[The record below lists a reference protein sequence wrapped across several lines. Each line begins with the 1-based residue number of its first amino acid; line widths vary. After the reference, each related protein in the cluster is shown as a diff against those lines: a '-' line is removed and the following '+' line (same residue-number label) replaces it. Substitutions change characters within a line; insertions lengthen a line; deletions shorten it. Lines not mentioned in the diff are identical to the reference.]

1 MIPMTTRL
9 HIILI
14 LTIIAVAVY
23 MFLLYKELRIFEKDI
38 LQLRAQ
44 VNSLT
49 MNMTDLKAKC
59 VAPGPPQQCMKP
71 VADTTAIENVEID
84 QDDDDS
90 VASDEIRDLIDTIHN
105 KDSDKEDE
113 EEQLV
118 LPEHSEQEPVQDK
131 EETEESEPVKP
142 TADDE
147 QPTTSSVSI
156 KDMDE
161 DELNGQGMDALKT
174 FLKQQGVAIK
184 GRSTKRDL
192 IQHILHLRKENEQS
206 EDDV

>member
-71 VADTTAIENVEID
+71 AADTTAIENVEID

-90 VASDEIRDLIDTIHN
+90 VASEEIRDLIDTIHN
-105 KDSDKEDE
+105 KDSDKEDDE
-113 EEQLV
+113 E
-118 LPEHSEQEPVQDK
+118 PEHSEQEPVQDK
-131 EETEESEPVKP
+131 EATVESEPDQPVI
-142 TADDE
+142 DDE
-147 QPTTSSVSI
+147 QETPTSI
-156 KDMDE
+156 NDMDE

-174 FLKQQGVAIK
+174 FLKEQGVAIK